1 MFPSRINRRE
11 FIKHESHEVLKG
23 TYFVILNQSSDGH
36 IFFRYLT
43 LRKFKVFARNDGNI
57 SIIEHFDKI
66 FLNLGEFGDCFRFE
80 TSIIHRKIWRFL
92 SVNYD
97 RETRENRVQSPLL

>member
-11 FIKHESHEVLKG
+11 FIKHESHEVLKD

-57 SIIEHFDKI
+57 SIIDPFDKF
-66 FLNLGEFGDCFRFE
+66 FLNLSEFGDCFRFE
-80 TSIIHRKIWRFL
+80 TSIIHRNIWRFL
-92 SVNYD
+92 SFNYD